1 MRKFIASILLLASVL
16 PLASC
21 GEEKKEVFNDKDF
34 DGLYDD
40 VDPNSNSNVYKFNY
54 VDDKLPIFKSIDDQ
68 VRVDFRNFIFDDK
81 PSYQPDIAKMAS
93 LIISTTYSYAEENVK
108 ILTNKYSNV
117 ESTNSAIFV
126 QFGFQNVEHLHMPT
140 YTVDKEDL
148 AGVFAGNHLM
158 TYNDKNYQVFAFA
171 IEGYP
176 TPSVW
181 FSNFDIGSK
190 TQAYSDLYGTEHP
203 DWKNKN
209 HHKGFDVTANRA
221 YALMRDYISRHTH
234 KNCEQFVF
242 LTGQSR
248 GAAISNLIGKRFF
261 DDGFKSQIYCF
272 NNPSPVFMDGYENA
286 NLEKYTN
293 IFNFNCDQDLLASY
307 PFKMWNVGRYGRNY
321 TYDLAAHADEYK
333 KYFKQDFQYISP
345 TNFQDILDTV
355 RKMMPTRN
363 SLYEFR
369 PVGDDV
375 DEFELFKTEEDARN
389 RVSELN
395 SKVTDPRLSGLFKA
409 ELLESGDVDKPFK
422 AQFYTK
428 PIVFFFFIA
437 DIVESMNFTTNI
449 ITEIYTKFEEFS
461 PLMKRYKYDMGELF
475 NKWTPNPLQ
484 VILPHIQKSCILGIN
499 YLKEA
504 A

>member
-1 MRKFIASILLLASVL
+1 
-16 PLASC
+16 
-21 GEEKKEVFNDKDF
+21 
-34 DGLYDD
+34 
-40 VDPNSNSNVYKFNY
+40 
-54 VDDKLPIFKSIDDQ
+54 
-68 VRVDFRNFIFDDK
+68 
-81 PSYQPDIAKMAS
+81 
-93 LIISTTYSYAEENVK
+93 
-108 ILTNKYSNV
+108 
-117 ESTNSAIFV
+117 
-126 QFGFQNVEHLHMPT
+126 
-140 YTVDKEDL
+140 
-148 AGVFAGNHLM
+148 
-158 TYNDKNYQVFAFA
+158 
-171 IEGYP
+171 
-176 TPSVW
+176 
-181 FSNFDIGSK
+181 
-190 TQAYSDLYGTEHP
+190 
-203 DWKNKN
+203 
-209 HHKGFDVTANRA
+209 
-221 YALMRDYISRHTH
+221 
-234 KNCEQFVF
+234 
-242 LTGQSR
+242 
-248 GAAISNLIGKRFF
+248 
-261 DDGFKSQIYCF
+261 
-272 NNPSPVFMDGYENA
+272 MDGYENA

-321 TYDLAAHADEYK
+321 TYDLAAHIDEYK

-437 DIVESMNFTTNI
+437 DIVESMNSTTNI

>member
-1 MRKFIASILLLASVL
+1 MRKIIASLLLIATVL

-21 GEEKKEVFNDKDF
+21 NKEEKEVFYDKDF

-54 VDDKLPIFKSIDDQ
+54 RDDKFPLVTSIDDE
-68 VRVDFRNFIFDDK
+68 VRVDFRNFIFDEK
-81 PSYQPDIAKMAS
+81 PSYQPNIAKMAS

-108 ILTNKYSNV
+108 FLSNKYSNV

-190 TQAYSDLYGTEHP
+190 EQIYEDLYGNHP

-221 YALMRDYISRHTH
+221 YALMRDYIARHTH
-234 KNCEQFVF
+234 KGCEQYVF

-272 NNPSPVFMDGYENA
+272 NDPSPVFLNGYQNA
-286 NLEKYTN
+286 NLDKYTN

-307 PFKMWNVGRYGRNY
+307 PFKMWNVGRYGINF
-321 TYDLAAHADEYK
+321 TYDLAAHSEEYS
-333 KYFKQDFQYISP
+333 KYFNQDFQYIP
-345 TNFQDILDTV
+345 TDNFQDILNTV
-355 RKMMPTRN
+355 KKMMPTRE
-363 SLYEFR
+363 SLYEFNEI
-369 PVGDDV
+369 DEDI
-375 DEFELFKTEEDARN
+375 DEFELFKTELEADDRVEKWKSQVKDARL
-389 RVSELN
+389 SELFN
-395 SKVTDPRLSGLFKA
+395 A
-409 ELLESGDVDKPFK
+409 EVLESGDEDKPYK
-422 AQFYTK
+422 AQFYTR

-437 DIVESMNFTTNI
+437 DIVESMNFTTNVFV
-449 ITEIYTKFEEFS
+449 EINNKFEEFS
-461 PLMKRYKYDMGELF
+461 PLMKRYKLYMADLF
-475 NKWTPNPLQ
+475 SKWFPNPFQ
-484 VILPHIQKSCILGIN
+484 VILPHIQKSCILGISF
-499 YLKEA
+499 LKEA
-504 A
+504 